1 VHFAKGENILEYK
14 VKANALSKSRISR
27 PLSTLILKGIQVFE
41 HKWKKEKT
49 PPLEICN
56 KALKEFVVVCK
67 KWLTIH
73 GGQKELLEYYK
84 LSLGRVLDMPSCI
97 LLCTN

>member
-1 VHFAKGENILEYK
+1 

-27 PLSTLILKGIQVFE
+27 PSSTLILKGIQMFE

-49 PPLEICN
+49 PPLEIYN
-56 KALKEFVVVCK
+56 KVLKKFMVVCK
-67 KWLTIH
+67 KRLTIH
-73 GGQKELLEYYK
+73 GDQKELLEYYK
-84 LSLGRVLDMPSCI
+84 LSLGRLLNTPSCI